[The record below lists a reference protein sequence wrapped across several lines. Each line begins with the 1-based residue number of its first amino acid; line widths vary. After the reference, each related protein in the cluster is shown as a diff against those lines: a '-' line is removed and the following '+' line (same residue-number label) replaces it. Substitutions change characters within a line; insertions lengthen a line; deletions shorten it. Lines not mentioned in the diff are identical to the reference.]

1 MQNNLAAN
9 NKRKEKDVMKLI
21 MSGKFDVELL
31 HEDSM
36 AEFEVKFLGPAD
48 SPYEGVS
55 SSVTHL
61 LQGIWRV
68 KVGLP
73 DLYPYK
79 SPSIGFKNRIFH
91 PNIDEA

>member
-21 MSGKFDVELL
+21 MSGKFEVELL

-55 SSVTHL
+55 
-61 LQGIWRV
+61 I
-68 KVGLP
+68 
-73 DLYPYK
+73 
-79 SPSIGFKNRIFH
+79 SI
-91 PNIDEA
+91 PNH